1 MAATFLV
8 ENYSPGLSVEGFEA
22 ASYRLSAEA
31 DAMTREGKVVQV
43 LRSTI
48 VPADESL
55 ICVCSAESR
64 ALVCE
69 AFRRAGVSFD
79 RISEALTR

>member
-1 MAATFLV
+1 MTATFLV
-8 ENYSPGLSVEGFEA
+8 ENYSPGLSVEGLEA
-22 ASYRLSAEA
+22 ASARLSAEA
-31 DAMTREGKVVQV
+31 DAMTREGKIVQI

-55 ICVCSAESR
+55 LCVLSAESR

-69 AFRRAGVSFD
+69 ACRRADVSFD
-79 RISEALTR
+79 RISEVLTR

>member
-1 MAATFLV
+1 
-8 ENYSPGLSVEGFEA
+8 
-22 ASYRLSAEA
+22 
-31 DAMTREGKVVQV
+31 MTREGKVVQI

-55 ICVCSAESR
+55 ICVFSAESQ
-64 ALVCE
+64 ALVRE
-69 AFRRAGVSFD
+69 AFRRAEVSFD

>member
-8 ENYSPGLSVEGFEA
+8 ENYSPGLSLEGLEA
-22 ASYRLSAEA
+22 ASARLSAEA
-31 DAMTREGKVVQV
+31 DAMTREGKVVQI

-55 ICVCSAESR
+55 ICVFSAESQ
-64 ALVCE
+64 ALVRE
-69 AFRRAGVSFD
+69 AFRRAEVSFD